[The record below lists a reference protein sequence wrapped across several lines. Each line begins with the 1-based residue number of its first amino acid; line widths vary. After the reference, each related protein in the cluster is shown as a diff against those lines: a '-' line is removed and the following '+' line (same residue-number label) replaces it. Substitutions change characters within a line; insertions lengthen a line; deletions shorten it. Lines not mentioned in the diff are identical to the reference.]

1 MKNRIIFVFF
11 FLFCPIIP
19 FSHASY
25 PSSAHL
31 LLKKEI
37 ERITYLKG
45 GAYIDEDEV
54 YLTVLDEKGKQDA
67 KIQSFYINR
76 HYSEFKIQLLEVISP
91 DGKRY
96 KVNIEKNSRLEEPAS
111 DVEMNIYDPNVKVL
125 KVFIPRLKAGD
136 TIHYKTWEKMF
147 KPIIPDQI
155 YGMIV
160 IQRKFPVKSYN
171 FELILPEKKKLYYL
185 IKKKA
190 GIVFFKEVSLD
201 KKKKYIWEF
210 KDIPMLFPEPNMI
223 PYYRVSMRLLFST
236 IPSWEDV
243 SRWYYNLVEPKLRPS
258 KEIIKKVKELIK
270 GKKTDLEKIKAI
282 FYFVSRK
289 IRYLGIIAESKRPGF
304 EPHDVSLTFK
314 RRYGVCRDKAALLVC
329 MLRIAGFHAAPVL
342 LSMGNKLD
350 KEIVVPYF
358 NHAIAAVLDKEGN
371 PIYFLDPTSET
382 SKQLLPD
389 YDRDCSYL
397 IAYKKGGY
405 LGTTPINLPEKNLI
419 QIKIKDSL
427 GKDGIIR
434 GEIYGKCL
442 GFVDTVFRSI
452 LLNKS
457 YYEQKRFL
465 IRFFEGKRP
474 GLRIKEVKFSNPMDM
489 KTPFC
494 FFLKFE
500 LRNAV
505 ISKKN
510 SLFIWPLSCI
520 KYPGILDKWI
530 LGKANLI
537 KRRYPLRFGYVFS
550 DIWEEKL
557 DLSAL
562 KKGIEEMRL
571 PVSLNRENDIFLDY
585 TYFSLLP
592 EEGII
597 KIKRYFSLRKLEVSP
612 EKYLFVTRLQHDK
625 RYESLFPLLIRLKSK
640 VR

>member
-1 MKNRIIFVFF
+1 MKDKITFIFF
-11 FLFCPIIP
+11 FFSCFFIIP
-19 FSHASY
+19 FSYARC
-25 PSSAHL
+25 PSAHL

-37 ERITYLKG
+37 EKITYLKG

-54 YLTVLDEKGKQDA
+54 YLSVLDEKGKQDA

-76 HYSEFKIQLLEVISP
+76 HYSEFKIKLLEVISP

-96 KVNIEKNSRLEEPAS
+96 KVDIKKNSRLEEPSS

-125 KVFIPRLKAGD
+125 KVFIPRLKVGD
-136 TIHYKTWEKMF
+136 TIHYKTWEKIF

-160 IQRKFPVKSYN
+160 IQREFPVKFYQ
-171 FELILPEKKKLYYL
+171 FELILPEKKRLYYM
-185 IKKKA
+185 IKKRA
-190 GIVFFKEVSLD
+190 GEVSFKKVSLG
-201 KKKKYIWEF
+201 KKKRYIWKF

-243 SRWYYNLVEPKLRPS
+243 SRWYYELVEPKLRPS
-258 KEIIKKVKELIK
+258 EEILRKVKELIK
-270 GKKTDLEKIKAI
+270 GKKSDLEKIKSI

-289 IRYLGIIAESKRPGF
+289 IRYLGLIAESKRPGF

-329 MLRIAGFHAAPVL
+329 MLRIAGFSAAPVL

-350 KEIVVPYF
+350 KEVVVPYF

-382 SKQLLPD
+382 SKQFLPD

-405 LGTTPINLPEKNLI
+405 LGTTPINVPEKNLI
-419 QIKIKDSL
+419 QIKIKDKL

-434 GEIYGKCL
+434 GEIYVRSH

-465 IRFFEGKRP
+465 IRFFEEKRP
-474 GLRIKEVKFSNPMDM
+474 GLRIKEVRFSNPMDM

-505 ISKKN
+505 ILKKD
-510 SLFIWPLSCI
+510 SLLIWPLSCI
-520 KYPGILDKWI
+520 RYPGLLDRWI

-562 KKGIEEMRL
+562 KKGIEEMKL

-585 TYFSLLP
+585 TSYSILP
-592 EEGII
+592 NDGII
-597 KIKRYFSLRKLEVSP
+597 KIKRRFSLRKLEVPP
-612 EKYLFVTRLQHDK
+612 EKYLFVTSFQHDK
-625 RYESLFPLLIRLKSK
+625 RYESLFPLLIKLK
-640 VR
+640 RR